1 MSPGPAMLG
10 GTRPPLLAKNG
21 HRPGRTKKTMTVMA
35 MTVKTPEVA
44 AAPKDWFS
52 APESSL
58 IQAVQQRWS
67 SLKLALKPSVP
78 AGIYILGPL
87 HGFLLLTA
95 VAQGPVP
102 REAAAMP
109 PRAEAEAQGPVPREA
124 AAMPPRAEAEARAP
138 VLREAAAVSP
148 RAEAEAQGPVP
159 REAAAVPPLAEAE
172 AEAEARGPV
181 SRSGP
186 A

>member
-1 MSPGPAMLG
+1 MSPGPAVLG

-44 AAPKDWFS
+44 AAPKAWFS

-87 HGFLLLTA
+87 HGFLLLTV
-95 VAQGPVP
+95 VAQGPL
-102 REAAAMP
+102 
-109 PRAEAEAQGPVPREA
+109 PREA

-138 VLREAAAVSP
+138 VLKEAAAVSP